1 MNEPLL
7 VAFGITIT
15 TWKLVGY
22 LGVALFAGRWFVQ
35 MFYSR
40 RHGRPV
46 VPTVF
51 WLMSISGSLLL
62 LSYFTFGK
70 NDSVGILS
78 NLFPAGVAGY
88 NLVLDLLSQAE
99 QARGTQRGGA
109 WRHGL
114 NAIHRGDGVA
124 GWLFPAKD
132 SRGRQHCGGSNGRTS
147 AGVRLRHLPTG
158 NGPSWM
164 CMIRTRCRRRTR

>member
-1 MNEPLL
+1 MDEVLH
-7 VAFGITIT
+7 VGFGLTIT
-15 TWKLVGY
+15 PWKLIGY

-35 MFYSR
+35 MYHSR

-62 LSYFTFGK
+62 LSYFLFGK

-88 NLVLDLLSQAE
+88 NLYLDLSHK
-99 QARGTQRGGA
+99 RSRVS
-109 WRHGL
+109 
-114 NAIHRGDGVA
+114 GDGIE
-124 GWLFPAKD
+124 
-132 SRGRQHCGGSNGRTS
+132 STQ
-147 AGVRLRHLPTG
+147 
-158 NGPSWM
+158 
-164 CMIRTRCRRRTR
+164 

>member
-1 MNEPLL
+1 MNEILL

-15 TWKLVGY
+15 PWKLIGY

-78 NLFPAGVAGY
+78 NLFPAGVAVY
-88 NLVLDLLSQAE
+88 NLYLDLSHKRSLRE
-99 QARGTQRGGA
+99 PPGG
-109 WRHGL
+109 G
-114 NAIHRGDGVA
+114 
-124 GWLFPAKD
+124 
-132 SRGRQHCGGSNGRTS
+132 
-147 AGVRLRHLPTG
+147 
-158 NGPSWM
+158 
-164 CMIRTRCRRRTR
+164 